1 MVGEH
6 ISSYD
11 HKLVRIDIRIQTTV
25 PEDKV
30 MVPNFKTILDR
41 DPTKNNTQTLAR

>member
-1 MVGEH
+1 MVREH

-11 HKLVRIDIRIQTTV
+11 HKLVRIDIRIQTRM

-30 MVPNFKTILDR
+30 MVPNFKTVVDR
-41 DPTKNNTQTLAR
+41 DPTKNNTQTLAK